1 MAVVA
6 PQVLVGAINGEIGR
20 FVVIKQPYIPG
31 IGVVAA
37 LAIGAEPCFV
47 GVISGVTL
55 VAV

>member
-6 PQVLVGAINGEIGR
+6 TQVVMGTINGEVGR

-37 LAIGAEPCFV
+37 LAIRTEPCFV
-47 GVISGVTL
+47 DVIACMAL

>member
-6 PQVLVGAINGEIGR
+6 TQVLVGAINGEIGR

-37 LAIGAEPCFV
+37 LAIGAKSCFV
-47 GVISGVTL
+47 DVISSVTL